1 MGFMRVPRAFS
12 SKGAVTRYFFG
23 PSQWRAAEGITSE
36 GELRRAAYKVTSGHR
51 SFRCSVTL
59 VSSTIK
65 DDPSSYVLRTMDA
78 AAQDGALVAQ
88 SKLGTANES
97 ACSLASDSSE
107 GINLTSKESSH
118 TIRVYSTVLL
128 LLMDMPLH
136 STES

>member
-1 MGFMRVPRAFS
+1 M
-12 SKGAVTRYFFG
+12 
-23 PSQWRAAEGITSE
+23 
-36 GELRRAAYKVTSGHR
+36 
-51 SFRCSVTL
+51 TL

-107 GINLTSKESSH
+107 GINLTGKQGILPHNQSLFNRSSPTH
-118 TIRVYSTVLL
+118 G
-128 LLMDMPLH
+128 H
-136 STES
+136 AFA

>member
-23 PSQWRAAEGITSE
+23 PSQWRAADEITSE

-59 VSSTIK
+59 VSSTNK
-65 DDPSSYVLRTMDA
+65 DDPSSYVLRSMDA

-97 ACSLASDSSE
+97 ACNLASDSSE
-107 GINLTSKESSH
+107 GINEQARKCYTRTEFIQPSSH
-118 TIRVYSTVLL
+118 T
-128 LLMDMPLH
+128 LMDMPLH